1 MRTGGWGKCYYLGV
15 NRCRPS
21 YGVRRSAAAGPL
33 KKSFAQKIF
42 GSNLFLKNKKIE
54 FIAKTQYAVLGT
66 AYGKNGNFPIT
77 SIVAPGVGIEPTTKG
92 LQF

>member
-1 MRTGGWGKCYYLGV
+1 MQRDQASSIL
-15 NRCRPS
+15 P
-21 YGVRRSAAAGPL
+21 
-33 KKSFAQKIF
+33 
-42 GSNLFLKNKKIE
+42 SNLFLKNKKIE

-77 SIVAPGVGIEPTTKG
+77 SIVAPRVGIEPTTKG